1 MMNLI
6 NQKYKKKLKK
16 LKNIMMNLINQKY
29 KKKLKKLK
37 NKKRG
42 NYNKSKI

>member
-1 MMNLI
+1 M
-6 NQKYKKKLKK
+6 
-16 LKNIMMNLINQKY
+16 KNIMMNLINQKY